1 MNGMRVCAPVVAA
14 LCGLCFASTQLEAAE
29 IQVIDLEYISPAE
42 LVTSLDL
49 VDSES
54 GPTLVFA
61 DGPVGV
67 RVNDASNQVRLEG
80 ESSGLRQA
88 ANLVAFYDVAPTQ
101 FLIEAQIVEVDQR
114 LAREAGLDWQNV
126 LDGSTAAISHSRLR
140 SFEDGASRDS
150 DRELNQA
157 EARASV
163 RVGDFIK
170 LVEDTGSGRVT
181 SVPSLVTTNNRT
193 GSILDGSR
201 VTYVSRYS
209 SFTNLFET
217 QEMTAGL
224 SLSVKPSL
232 GASGFLRLDVEAK
245 LTTLGAV
252 IGDTPSE
259 HGQMLH
265 NTVIARDGE
274 PILLGGF
281 KTSETERSRS
291 GVPIL
296 GRFLPFLFSREV
308 ERTIDREILLVLT
321 PRVVSIEDGV
331 APPAMD

>member
-1 MNGMRVCAPVVAA
+1 MQFPVV
-14 LCGLCFASTQLEAAE
+14 
-29 IQVIDLEYISPAE
+29 D
-42 LVTSLDL
+42 
-49 VDSES
+49 
-54 GPTLVFA
+54 
-61 DGPVGV
+61 
-67 RVNDASNQVRLEG
+67 NK
-80 ESSGLRQA
+80 
-88 ANLVAFYDVAPTQ
+88 
-101 FLIEAQIVEVDQR
+101 
-114 LAREAGLDWQNV
+114 AGLICHCCSDHFQPQIRSG
-126 LDGSTAAISHSRLR
+126 DRRLVVWR
-140 SFEDGASRDS
+140 NA
-150 DRELNQA
+150 
-157 EARASV
+157 
-163 RVGDFIK
+163 
-170 LVEDTGSGRVT
+170 TGQE
-181 SVPSLVTTNNRT
+181 P
-193 GSILDGSR
+193 
-201 VTYVSRYS
+201 
-209 SFTNLFET
+209 NLFET